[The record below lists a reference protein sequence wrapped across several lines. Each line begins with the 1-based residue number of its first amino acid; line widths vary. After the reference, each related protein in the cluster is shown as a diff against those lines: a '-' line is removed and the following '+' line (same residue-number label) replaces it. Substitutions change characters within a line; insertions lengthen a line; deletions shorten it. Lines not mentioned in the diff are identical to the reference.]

1 MLEFALRR
9 AVATLEDAESL
20 AGIEAATLGDSD
32 LTSSEMLA
40 VLAQP
45 NQYVYLAHAGTQC
58 IGMLATFETPTF
70 SGPRLEL
77 DMLGVAPD
85 WRGQGV
91 ARSLVKCA
99 VAEGQG
105 RGCVAFRAVVATDN
119 PASRRVFER
128 CGLHA
133 EAPTCHL
140 LTRVLAGYEPSP
152 ALPDG
157 WSSEWVADL
166 GGGAWAVDG
175 WSWRM
180 PGHHGLGVMDERR
193 THVASL
199 ALLYVSTIAYAGYWV
214 ERATASTDTAARVAM
229 LVAAEQAKIAR
240 LDEVGVL
247 VPAGDRFLV
256 AALDAGY
263 DLIGDY
269 DRMVMN
275 ERV

>member
-1 MLEFALRR
+1 MLEFTLRR
-9 AVATLEDAESL
+9 AVATLEDAETL
-20 AGIEAATLGDSD
+20 AAIEAATLGDSD
-32 LTSSEMLA
+32 LTSTEMLA

-58 IGMLATFETPTF
+58 IGLLATFETPSC
-70 SGPRLEL
+70 SGTRLEL
-77 DMLGVAPD
+77 DMLGVASD
-85 WRGQGV
+85 WRGQGI
-91 ARSLVKCA
+91 ARSLVKRA

-105 RGCVAFRAVVATDN
+105 RGCVTFRAVVATDN

-133 EAPTCHL
+133 QAPTCHL

-152 ALPDG
+152 ALPTG

-166 GGGAWAVDG
+166 SGGAWPDG
-175 WSWRM
+175 DTPWCF
-180 PGHHGLGVMDERR
+180 PGHQGLKVMDVRR

-199 ALLYVSTIAYAGYWV
+199 ALVYVSTIAYAGYWV

-229 LVAAEQAKIAR
+229 LVAAEQAKFAR
-240 LDEVGVL
+240 LDEVGML
-247 VPAGDRFLV
+247 VPAGDRFLT

-269 DRMVMN
+269 NRMVMN
-275 ERV
+275 